1 MTARPIATLFPGHV
15 CMDNL
20 ATERSLD
27 LQATLVFD
35 VIGLFFD
42 MLSTGV
48 VQPVNDRRPV
58 DWRRN

>member
-1 MTARPIATLFPGHV
+1 MTASPIATLFPGHV

-20 ATERSLD
+20 TAERSFD
-27 LQATLVFD
+27 VQATLVFD

-48 VQPVNDRRPV
+48 VQPVDGRRPV
-58 DWRRN
+58 D